1 MRAPTPTEAEPTLCH
16 PALRSPAQIELEFT
30 TRTVMATIDSPTAI
44 HRFYI
49 ERLAWDVDAGKCTA
63 VITKKRMLLIKLW
76 KVNRYE
82 LWTKLR
88 GF

>member
-1 MRAPTPTEAEPTLCH
+1 
-16 PALRSPAQIELEFT
+16 
-30 TRTVMATIDSPTAI
+30 MATIDSPESI
-44 HRFYI
+44 YRFYI
-49 ERLAWDVDAGKCTA
+49 ERLAWDVDAAKCTA

-82 LWTKLR
+82 MWTKLR